1 MQHAVEV
8 VTRLSADLQLDH
20 VYCLYLLR
28 AVSHEVRVCLCVYM
42 ARYLCTRRVFSTED
56 SGCCC

>member
-1 MQHAVEV
+1 MQQAVEV

-28 AVSHEVRVCLCVYM
+28 AVSHEVRLMCVF
-42 ARYLCTRRVFSTED
+42 LNL
-56 SGCCC
+56 